1 MKEKTILMDENAIK
15 RSITRMAYQ
24 IIERN
29 KGVNNLA
36 IVGIFSRG
44 VELAQRIAD
53 RISQLEGIEVPT
65 GFLDITPHRDDL
77 KPGTDYKDLTR
88 IDFDYNGKIVILV
101 DDVIFT
107 GRSARA
113 AIDGL
118 MKRGRPKSVQLAVL
132 VDRGHR
138 ELPFRPDYVGK
149 NVPTSR
155 NEQIQVSVKERDGED
170 KVAIFDGR

>member
-1 MKEKTILMDENAIK
+1 MKEKTIIMDENAIT
-15 RSITRMAYQ
+15 RVITRMAYQ

-29 KGVNNLA
+29 KGVDNLV
-36 IVGIFSRG
+36 IIGVFSRG

-53 RISQLEGIEVPT
+53 RISLVEQKQIPT
-65 GFLDITPHRDDL
+65 GFIDITHYRDDL
-77 KPGTDYKDLTR
+77 RPDDAYKDRTQ
-88 IDFDYNGKIVILV
+88 INFDFTGKSVVLV

-118 MKRGRPKSVQLAVL
+118 MQRGRPQNIQLAVL

-149 NVPTSR
+149 NVPTSK
-155 NEQIQVSVKERDGED
+155 NEQIKVSVKERDGID
-170 KVAIFDGR
+170 KVAIVC